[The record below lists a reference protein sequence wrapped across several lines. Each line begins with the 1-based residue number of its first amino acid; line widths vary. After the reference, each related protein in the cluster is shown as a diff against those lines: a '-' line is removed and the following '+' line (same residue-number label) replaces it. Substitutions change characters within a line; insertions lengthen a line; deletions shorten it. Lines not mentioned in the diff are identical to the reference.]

1 MDNPPKLW
9 RLLALL
15 AISIIIIIVLYRY
28 AAMNGV
34 H

>member
-1 MDNPPKLW
+1 VDQPPKLW

-15 AISIIIIIVLYRY
+15 VLSIVVIIVLYRY